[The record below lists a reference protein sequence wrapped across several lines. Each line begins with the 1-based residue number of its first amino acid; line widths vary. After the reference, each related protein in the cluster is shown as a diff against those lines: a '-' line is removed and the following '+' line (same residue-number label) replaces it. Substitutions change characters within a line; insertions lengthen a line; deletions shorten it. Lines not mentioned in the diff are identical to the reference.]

1 MTFFYKGE
9 KFKCR
14 NPKCG
19 RTKILKRGSKVAPRC
34 PKCKGIMDLK

>member
-14 NPKCG
+14 NPKC
-19 RTKILKRGSKVAPRC
+19 KHIQILKRGTNQAPRC
-34 PKCKGIMDLK
+34 KKCKSLMDLQ